1 MTLAV
6 LGDLIGDELGCGPV
20 ALQADTILA
29 DLPGWDS
36 VAMAGVMLA
45 LEDRFGVML
54 ERTSVDGVNTACAG
68 EDRGRRYSGRRR
80 LTIRRGPLSPVVSSS
95 GVPAGISARC
105 RRERSFRWLF

>member
-54 ERTSVDGVNTACAG
+54 ERTAGDLLALVKTAGADIPGAG
-68 EDRGRRYSGRRR
+68 G
-80 LTIRRGPLSPVVSSS
+80 
-95 GVPAGISARC
+95 
-105 RRERSFRWLF
+105 

>member
-20 ALQADTILA
+20 ALDTILA

-54 ERTSVDGVNTACAG
+54 ERTSVDGVNTAGDLLALVKTAG
-68 EDRGRRYSGRRR
+68 ADIPG
-80 LTIRRGPLSPVVSSS
+80 
-95 GVPAGISARC
+95 AGG
-105 RRERSFRWLF
+105 